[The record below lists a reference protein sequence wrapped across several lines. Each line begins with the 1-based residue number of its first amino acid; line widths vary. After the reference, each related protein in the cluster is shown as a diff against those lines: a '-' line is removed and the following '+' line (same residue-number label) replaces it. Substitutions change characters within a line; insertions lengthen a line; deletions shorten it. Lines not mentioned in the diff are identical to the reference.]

1 MRAVNRRTSPLIL
14 AGIVLMA
21 LNLRA
26 AAASV
31 GPMLPEIDRGL
42 HLSHAQLALLTA
54 LPALAFA
61 CFSAI
66 GPAMARMFGVHRA
79 ALLSLLAISIGLFA
93 RSLADEQWSFLALS
107 TLALAGMAAAGVL
120 VPSLVLLHFPDRLA
134 TLAAPYSR
142 LLAIGFALAAVFT
155 VPISHADGGWRSGL
169 AFWGALALVAAIPWL
184 RLIRHDLH
192 LTPEPRSITLVEM
205 IRTRTCQAMALL
217 FGLQF
222 IQMYV
227 AMGWFPTLW
236 RQHGFHAT
244 SAGVLLAVVAL
255 ASVPF
260 TLWLPSAITLRMR
273 SGPLMAWVALSYP
286 VADLCLLLAPRTLAI
301 PAAVL
306 MGVGTVLFPMSLAL
320 VGRHARTRNAALSL
334 AGVAQAVGY
343 LLAGAGTFCFGM
355 LHLHDGGWAW
365 PLGALLAA
373 GLPLPLLASYLTKR
387 TYVDDQLRAR
397 LAVSS

>member
-1 MRAVNRRTSPLIL
+1 MLTVNRRTSPLIL

-31 GPMLPEIDRGL
+31 GPMLPEIERGL

-79 ALLSLLAISIGLFA
+79 ALLSLFAISIGLFA
-93 RSLADEQWSFLALS
+93 RSLADNQWSFLALS

-120 VPSLVLLHFPDRLA
+120 LPSLVLLHFPDRLA

-142 LLAIGFALAAVFT
+142 MLAIGFALAAAFT

-205 IRTRTCQAMALL
+205 IRTPTCQAMALL

-222 IQMYV
+222 LQVYV
-227 AMGWFPTLW
+227 AMSWFPSLW

-260 TLWLPSAITLRMR
+260 TLWLPSAITLRLR

-286 VADLCLLLAPRTLAI
+286 VADLLLLVAPRTMAI

-306 MGVGTVLFPMSLAL
+306 LGIGTVLFPMSLAL

-334 AGVAQAVGY
+334 AGVAQAAGC

-355 LHLHDGGWAW
+355 LHLYDGGWAW
-365 PLGALLAA
+365 PLAGLLVTA
-373 GLPLPLLASYLTKR
+373 LPLPLLASYLTKR
-387 TYVDDQLRAR
+387 TYVDDQLRAGV
-397 LAVSS
+397 AVSS

>member
-31 GPMLPEIDRGL
+31 GPMLPEIGRGL
-42 HLSHAQLALLTA
+42 HLSHPQLALLTA

-66 GPAMARMFGVHRA
+66 GPAMARTFGVHRA
-79 ALLSLLAISIGLFA
+79 ALLSLFAISIGLFA
-93 RSLADEQWSFLALS
+93 RSLADEQWIFLALS

-120 VPSLVLLHFPDRLA
+120 LPSLVLLHFPDRLA

-142 LLAIGFALAAVFT
+142 MLAIGFALAAVFT
-155 VPISHADGGWRSGL
+155 APISHADGGWRSGL

-192 LTPEPRSITLVEM
+192 LTPEPRTITLVEM
-205 IRTRTCQAMALL
+205 VRTRTCQAMALL

-222 IQMYV
+222 LQMYV
-227 AMGWFPTLW
+227 AMSWFPSLW

-255 ASVPF
+255 AALPF

-286 VADLCLLLAPRTLAI
+286 VADLLLLVAPRTMAI

-306 MGVGTVLFPMSLAL
+306 LGVGTVLFPMSLAL
-320 VGRHARTRNAALSL
+320 VGRHARARDAALSL

-343 LLAGAGTFCFGM
+343 LMAGAGTFCFGM
-355 LHLHDGGWAW
+355 LHLHGGGWAW
-365 PLGALLAA
+365 PLVALLVTA
-373 GLPLPLLASYLTKR
+373 LPLPLLASYLTKR

-397 LAVSS
+397 VAVTS